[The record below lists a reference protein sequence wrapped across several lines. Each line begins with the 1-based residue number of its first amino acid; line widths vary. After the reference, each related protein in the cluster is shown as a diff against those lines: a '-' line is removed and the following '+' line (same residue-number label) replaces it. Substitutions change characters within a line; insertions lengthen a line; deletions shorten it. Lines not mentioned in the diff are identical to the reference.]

1 MDDVTSVP
9 PKAIST
15 AVRRAFD
22 MSLIAASPPFGH
34 KKTALKDGLKY
45 FEFLKKYVEKVLTFT
60 LRGNGYISSYSIN
73 LGVSEVKE
81 CGFIDE
87 DGNPLPIE
95 KYIDTENNQ
104 IIIRIKAGD

>member
-1 MDDVTSVP
+1 MTVKPIRLS
-9 PKAIST
+9 PKK
-15 AVRRAFD
+15 
-22 MSLIAASPPFGH
+22 G
-34 KKTALKDGLKY
+34 
-45 FEFLKKYVEKVLTFT
+45 
-60 LRGNGYISSYSIN
+60 GNGYISSYSIN

-104 IIIRIKAGD
+104 IVIRIKAGD

>member
-1 MDDVTSVP
+1 MTVKNIRLS
-9 PKAIST
+9 PKK
-15 AVRRAFD
+15 
-22 MSLIAASPPFGH
+22 G
-34 KKTALKDGLKY
+34 
-45 FEFLKKYVEKVLTFT
+45 
-60 LRGNGYISSYSIN
+60 GNGYISSYSIN